1 MTNFFYNLLIA
12 FTALVP
18 GGYVWVAVVLIT
30 VLLRLIF
37 LKPSLDMVKIQH
49 RQKELQPHVD
59 KLREIHKDDKKTQ
72 QQAIMDLYKK
82 EGFNPL
88 SGCLPMIV
96 QLVVLIGFYRIF
108 TKIGLTGGVHAD
120 LLYSF
125 TPRPDTVN
133 TGFLGYDLA
142 QTVVQL
148 TKGGGLKGT
157 LAFAFPAVTAATQLI
172 QSLQARSLQ
181 PKPAAGKR
189 GDFSQ
194 ALTGQMTYL
203 FPIMAGYISYTLN
216 AALSIYW
223 ITQTVFMI
231 VQQVVIVRRLQAA
244 RGGTQSAAPAAPA
257 RNASSIAGAG
267 GPGAATAAVVDQIEA
282 PKQTFRRKGVEV
294 EVREKKRP

>member
-1 MTNFFYNLLIA
+1 MTQFFYNLLIA

-18 GGYVWVAVVLIT
+18 GGYVWVAIVLIT

-49 RQKELQPHVD
+49 RQKQLQPHVD
-59 KLREIHKDDKKTQ
+59 KLRELHKDDKKTQ

-88 SGCLPMIV
+88 AGCLPMIV

-108 TKIGLTGGVHAD
+108 TRIGLTGGVHTD

-125 TPRPDTVN
+125 TPRPDSIK

-142 QTVVQL
+142 KTVVQL
-148 TKGGGLKGT
+148 TKGGGLKGI
-157 LAFAFPAVTAATQLI
+157 LAFAFPIVTAGTQLI
-172 QSLQARSLQ
+172 QSLQARALQ
-181 PKPAAGKR
+181 PKPAPGKQK
-189 GDFSQ
+189 DFSQ
-194 ALTGQMTYL
+194 ALTSQMTFL

-231 VQQVVIVRRLQAA
+231 VQQAVVVRRLQAA
-244 RGGTQSAAPAAPA
+244 LPAQSAAPAAPDA
-257 RNASSIAGAG
+257 VT
-267 GPGAATAAVVDQIEA
+267 ATVVDQIEA
-282 PKQTFRRKGVEV
+282 PKTPSQTFRRKGVEV
-294 EVREKKRP
+294 EVREKKKNS